1 MKKRTARKI
10 CNLLLLFFVSFITLL
25 SLSFLERRFIPI
37 IKEISHTYCKSYA
50 NEVIDFALNEILSE
64 KERNTSTFILY
75 NTKEGTYAADTV
87 QVNQFCSALS
97 KNITASLSDLSHE
110 QVFIPFG
117 AVFGSAFL
125 SDKGPLIP
133 FTIYPSGNVITD
145 FQSQFIS
152 AGINQVNYKIWLDIT
167 IELKIINP
175 LYKEELILNRKI
187 LLADLI
193 FNGKV
198 PEHYFQVHSPD
209 EYLLTE

>member
-87 QVNQFCSALS
+87 QVNQFCSTLS